1 MMLKKMKYF
10 IKILM
15 NKSFNYDKIYLIHNI
30 IYIHLNM
37 RKQLRFI
44 IIKKSQK
51 LHKSIKLQIV
61 LIV

>member
-44 IIKKSQK
+44 IIKN
-51 LHKSIKLQIV
+51 I
-61 LIV
+61 LIII